1 MGTSNKQ
8 QTIESW
14 DFNIILESGEL
25 KENQEYWQK
34 QCNILYRNILKDLPA
49 GSIQPLKS
57 KSIKGEKGDIVTIF
71 SILNAAGITKIA
83 FNRMFKI
90 IKIWLENRPK
100 TRVSIQYHDG
110 STIELTGLTNSEAL
124 KLIETH
130 HIQSKN
136 VSEISP

>member
-1 MGTSNKQ
+1 MGTSNKRQ
-8 QTIESW
+8 ITKSW

-34 QCNILYRNILKDLPA
+34 QCKILYSNILKDLPT

-57 KSIKGEKGDIVTIF
+57 KSAKGEKCDIVAIF

-83 FNRMFKI
+83 FDRMYNVM
-90 IKIWLENRPK
+90 KIWLENRPK
-100 TRVSIQYHDG
+100 TRVSIKYQDG
-110 STIELTGLTNSEAL
+110 SIIKLTGLTNSEAL

-130 HIQSKN
+130 HNQSKN
-136 VSEISP
+136 VSEM